1 MEECAVQV
9 RFEILKKGDSV
20 LNVWDNNIAVK
31 RKNGDVEIL
40 HYDLNEDG
48 LPRISNN
55 SILITQGDGIV
66 KAKTDDSSL
75 EVGTF

>member
-1 MEECAVQV
+1 MQV
-9 RFEILKKGDSV
+9 KFEILRKGDSV

-31 RKNGDVEIL
+31 RKNGDVETL
-40 HYDLNEDG
+40 HYELGEDG
-48 LPRISNN
+48 LPRISSN

-66 KAKTDDSSL
+66 RTKSKDLSM

>member
-1 MEECAVQV
+1 MQI
-9 RFEILKKGDSV
+9 RIEILRKGDSV

-40 HYDLNEDG
+40 HYELGEDG
-48 LPRISNN
+48 LPRVSNN

-66 KAKTDDSSL
+66 RAKSEDASI

>member
-1 MEECAVQV
+1 MQV

-31 RKNGDVEIL
+31 RKNGEVEIL
-40 HYDLNEDG
+40 HYDMGEDG

-55 SILITQGDGIV
+55 SILITTGDGIV
-66 KAKTDDSSL
+66 RAKSEDSSF

>member
-1 MEECAVQV
+1 MQV
-9 RFEILKKGDSV
+9 RFELLKKDDAV
-20 LNVWDNNIAVK
+20 LNVWESNIAIK

-40 HYDLNEDG
+40 HYDLGEDG

-66 KAKTDDSSL
+66 RAKSDASSF

>member
-1 MEECAVQV
+1 MQV
-9 RFEILKKGDSV
+9 RFEILKKGDNV
-20 LNVWDNNIAVK
+20 LNVWDNNIAIK

-40 HYDLNEDG
+40 HYDLNDDG

>member
-1 MEECAVQV
+1 MQV
-9 RFEILKKGDSV
+9 RFEVLKKDDTV
-20 LNVWDNNIAVK
+20 LNVWDNKIAIK

-40 HYDLNEDG
+40 MYDLNDDG

-55 SILITQGDGIV
+55 SILITRGDGIV
-66 KAKTDDSSL
+66 RAKSDDSSF

>member
-1 MEECAVQV
+1 MQV

>member
-1 MEECAVQV
+1 MQV
-9 RFEILKKGDSV
+9 RFEILKKGDAV
-20 LNVWDNNIAVK
+20 LNVWDSNIAIK

-40 HYDLNEDG
+40 RYELSEDG
-48 LPRISNN
+48 LPKISNN

-66 KAKTDDSSL
+66 RAKSNDSTF

>member
-1 MEECAVQV
+1 MQV
-9 RFEILKKGDSV
+9 RFEILKKGDTV
-20 LNVWDNNIAVK
+20 LNVWDNNIAIK
-31 RKNGDVEIL
+31 RKNGDVEIV
-40 HYDLNEDG
+40 HYDLGEDG

-66 KAKTDDSSL
+66 RAKSEDSSF

>member
-1 MEECAVQV
+1 MQV
-9 RFEILKKGDSV
+9 RFEILKKGDTV
-20 LNVWDNNIAVK
+20 LNVWDNNIAIK
-31 RKNGDVEIL
+31 RKNGEVEIV
-40 HYDLNEDG
+40 HYDLGEDG

-66 KAKTDDSSL
+66 RAKSEDSSF

>member
-1 MEECAVQV
+1 MQV
-9 RFEILKKGDSV
+9 KFELLKKGDSV
-20 LNVWDNNIAVK
+20 LNVWDNNIAIK

-40 HYDLNEDG
+40 HYELSEDG

-66 KAKTDDSSL
+66 RAKTEDSSF

>member
-1 MEECAVQV
+1 MQV
-9 RFEILKKGDSV
+9 RFEILKKGDAI

-40 HYDLNEDG
+40 HYDLGEDG
-48 LPRISNN
+48 LPRISSN

-66 KAKTDDSSL
+66 RAKSDDSSF

>member
-1 MEECAVQV
+1 MQV
-9 RFEILKKGDSV
+9 KFEILKKGDAV
-20 LNVWDNNIAVK
+20 LNVWDNNIAIK

-40 HYDLNEDG
+40 HYELNGDG
-48 LPRISNN
+48 LPKISNN

-66 KAKTDDSSL
+66 RTKSDDSSF